1 MFWSEKNA
9 HFDGFFGCIFFDGFL
24 LAGSKRGCIPGVPG
38 SGFKVCGGGGGGLW
52 WLWWVS

>member
-38 SGFKVCGGGGGGLW
+38 SGFKVCGGGGCGLW